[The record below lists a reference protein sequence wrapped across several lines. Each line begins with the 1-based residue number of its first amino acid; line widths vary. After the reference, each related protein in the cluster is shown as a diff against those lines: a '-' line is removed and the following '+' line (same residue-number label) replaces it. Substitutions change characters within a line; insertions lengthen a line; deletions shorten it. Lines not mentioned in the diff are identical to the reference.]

1 MSVRPNGL
9 GASRSGWSDEL
20 DEETMAR
27 HRGFLDLDDRD
38 HDRDRAR
45 RARLPA
51 SSRAARP
58 RAHLNTDQLLTE
70 TLRLAAAVPEE
81 PEQDEME
88 TITKWPLVVGTLLA
102 AIALLVGLGAIGALP
117 FR

>member
-9 GASRSGWSDEL
+9 GASRAGWSDEL
-20 DEETMAR
+20 DEETAAR
-27 HRGFLDLDDRD
+27 HRGFLDLDDRE
-38 HDRDRAR
+38 RAR

-51 SSRAARP
+51 SSRAERP
-58 RAHLNTDQLLTE
+58 RAHLSTDQLLAE
-70 TLRLAAAVPEE
+70 SLRIAAGVPEDPD
-81 PEQDEME
+81 PEEMASL
-88 TITKWPLVVGTLLA
+88 TKWSLVLGTLVA